1 MCLKVVEIITSF
13 DYNKNVTDMD
23 SYLVTNISFIVD
35 FETEEHEEAQSIEEI
50 EGVNTKNQILSY
62 NDKK

>member
-23 SYLVTNISFIVD
+23 SYLVTNIRFIID
-35 FETEEHEEAQSIEEI
+35 FETEREEKWFI
-50 EGVNTKNQILSY
+50 V
-62 NDKK
+62 

>member
-23 SYLVTNISFIVD
+23 SYLVTNIRFIVD
-35 FETEEHEEAQSIEEI
+35 FETEREEKWFI
-50 EGVNTKNQILSY
+50 V
-62 NDKK
+62 